1 MREKRSRGPWYLI
14 TGFVLGAVLGLA
26 YAWIVDPIEYLDTAP
41 ISLRADFKD
50 EYRALIASAYVANG
64 DLERAESRLALL
76 GDGDPARVL
85 AEQAQRAMAEGQSP
99 QDAQALGLLA
109 IAVGQG
115 ITPAP
120 VTAIPSDT
128 PALDP
133 SSTDPV
139 TLTPAVSPTLLS
151 AITSTVTITSANTLE
166 AAATATP
173 EGNPGAGDLATQT
186 LAATEGTTQPPLP
199 TGTPLPTRTPTA
211 TPGAPFVMREQTFIC
226 DQDIRDPLIQVFVED
241 TDGRPVPGI
250 EVVVNWEDG
259 ENHFFT
265 GVKPELGMGYADFI
279 MTPGVVYSL
288 RLVAGGEILPDLTPA
303 ECETTTG
310 SRYWGSW
317 LLKFEQP

>member
-1 MREKRSRGPWYLI
+1 MREKRGRGPWYLI

-26 YAWIVDPIEYLDTAP
+26 YAWVVDPIEYLDTAP

-64 DLERAESRLALL
+64 DLARAESRLALL

-99 QDAQALGLLA
+99 QNAQALGLLA

-115 ITPAP
+115 LIPVP

-128 PALDP
+128 PSSNP

-139 TLTPAVSPTLLS
+139 TLTPPVSPTLMTT
-151 AITSTVTITSANTLE
+151 ITSTTTLTSTNTLE
-166 AAATATP
+166 ADVSATP
-173 EGNPGAGDLATQT
+173 ENNPGAGEPATQT
-186 LAATEGTTQPPLP
+186 LAATEGATQTPMPS
-199 TGTPLPTRTPTA
+199 GTPLPSRTPTA
-211 TPGAPFVMREQTFIC
+211 TPGAPFVMREQTFVC
-226 DQDIRDPLIQVFVED
+226 DQDLRDPLIQVFVED
-241 TDGRPVPGI
+241 TDGRPVPGV
-250 EVVVNWEDG
+250 EVVVNWVDG

-265 GVKPELGMGYADFI
+265 GVKPDLGMGYADFV
-279 MTPGVVYSL
+279 MTPSVVYSL

-303 ECETTTG
+303 ECETAAG

-317 LLKFEQP
+317 LLKFVQP

>member
-1 MREKRSRGPWYLI
+1 MREKRGRGPWYLI

-26 YAWIVDPIEYLDTAP
+26 YAWVADPIEYLDTAP

-64 DLERAESRLALL
+64 DLARAESRLALL

-99 QDAQALGLLA
+99 QNAQALGLLA

-115 ITPAP
+115 LIPVP

-128 PALDP
+128 PSSDP

-139 TLTPAVSPTLLS
+139 TLTPAVSPTLMTT
-151 AITSTVTITSANTLE
+151 ITSTATLTSTNTLE
-166 AAATATP
+166 ADVTATL
-173 EGNPGAGDLATQT
+173 ENNPGAGEPATQT
-186 LAATEGTTQPPLP
+186 LAATEGATQNPVPS
-199 TGTPLPTRTPTA
+199 GTPLPTRTPTA
-211 TPGAPFVMREQTFIC
+211 TPGAPFVMREQTFVC
-226 DQDIRDPLIQVFVED
+226 DQNLRDPLIQVSVED
-241 TDGRPVPGI
+241 TDGRPVPGV

-265 GVKPELGMGYADFI
+265 GVKPDLGMGYADFV
-279 MTPGVVYSL
+279 MTPSVVYSL

-303 ECETTTG
+303 ECETAAG